1 MKKSFPNYLRWSYIL
16 IPFFFGLA
24 NTIFNIKILPNQN
37 NKFLLFTL
45 KTKIKIKKFDT
56 TFHLEILS
64 NQNNIFLFF
73 DLKRKMKIKNMTL
86 L

>member
-1 MKKSFPNYLRWSYIL
+1 MIIHSYTI
-16 IPFFFGLA
+16 FFGLA

-73 DLKRKMKIKNMTL
+73 YLKSKIKIKNLTL